1 MSEFFSMGGYAAYV
15 WGSYGLALIVLVGLL
30 VASMRY
36 LRSTET
42 MLKALEQARPQ
53 RRRAR
58 GAAGALPLTAGE
70 AAGEGGA
77 A

>member
-15 WGSYGLALIVLVGLL
+15 WGSYGLALIVLVGIL
-30 VASMRY
+30 VASVRY

-58 GAAGALPLTAGE
+58 GAGALPLTAGE